1 MLKTKIT
8 LTLLLALAAGS
19 MTLAPSA
26 AADTSETKSYDVRYN
41 PHELASP
48 DSAENIIHRVHVTAT
63 ELCWDE
69 IGPER
74 YTEKLK
80 AQQCLREVTQDL
92 VDRIGHKNLDIAHA
106 KHPAPRKLA
115 KPRKISQWAKLGSS
129 AP

>member
-1 MLKTKIT
+1 MLKTKT
-8 LTLLLALAAGS
+8 ALSLLLALAAAG
-19 MTLAPSA
+19 MMLVPSA
-26 AADTSETKSYDVRYN
+26 AASTSETKSYDVRYN
-41 PHELASP
+41 PNELASP
-48 DSAENIIHRVHVTAT
+48 DSAEDIIRRVHVTAS

-80 AQQCLREVTQDL
+80 AQRCLREVTQDL

-106 KHPAPRKLA
+106 KYPAPRKLV
-115 KPRKISQWAKLGSS
+115 KPRKNRQWAKLGSS